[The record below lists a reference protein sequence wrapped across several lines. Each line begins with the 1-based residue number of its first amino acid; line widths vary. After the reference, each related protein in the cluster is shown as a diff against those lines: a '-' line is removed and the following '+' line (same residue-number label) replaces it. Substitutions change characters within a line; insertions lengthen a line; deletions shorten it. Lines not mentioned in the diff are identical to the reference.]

1 VRPSGHLDSVA
12 RRPQTALAPPAV
24 ILTIEDDRGGQVMA
38 DVVRIVFEEVREIPQ
53 DDDEST
59 R

>member
-1 VRPSGHLDSVA
+1 
-12 RRPQTALAPPAV
+12 V
-24 ILTIEDDRGGQVMA
+24 ILTTEDDRAGQAMA
-38 DVVRIVFEEVREIPQ
+38 DVVRIVFEELREIPQ

>member
-24 ILTIEDDRGGQVMA
+24 ILTIEDDRGGEVMA

-53 DDDEST
+53 DDEST